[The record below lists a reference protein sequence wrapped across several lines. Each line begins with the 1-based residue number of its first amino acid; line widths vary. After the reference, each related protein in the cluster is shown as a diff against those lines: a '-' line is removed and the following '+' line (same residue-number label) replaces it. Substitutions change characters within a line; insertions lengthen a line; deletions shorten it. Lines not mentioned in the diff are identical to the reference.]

1 MAAPPSGP
9 DGPVPDG
16 PGSAQVVA
24 EAVRRLCTLAGVG
37 PVTPVTVRSPG
48 PVMPGVFR
56 VDVAATAAVAA
67 TTAAVAAVVGL
78 RRGRVPAVEV
88 DARAAQAVFRSERY
102 LRCDG
107 RDPGDLWA
115 PLSGDYR
122 CADGWIK
129 VHANFDHHGRA
140 AATAL
145 GVPADRARLEA
156 ALATTRAEDAES
168 AIIEAGGAAAAMRS
182 AGTWA
187 AHAQGRVELATP
199 VVRVGRLG
207 DGPER
212 PLVARP
218 GGSLAGIRV
227 LDLTRVIAGPVCGR
241 VLAGHGADV
250 LAVTAAHLP
259 QIAPLLLD
267 TGFGKRSCHLDLRT
281 AGDRAALDRLLAG
294 ADVIVESYRDG
305 ALAAFGYGADEL
317 AARFPGL
324 VVVRV
329 RAYSRPG
336 PWAARRGF
344 DSLVQLASGLADT
357 ARRHAG
363 VDRPVP
369 LPCQAL
375 DHATGWLAALGALGA
390 LYRRHH
396 EGGSWGVD
404 VSLAATAAWLAS
416 FGTLEVAAPT
426 DPATDDVTALLVDTP
441 SPFGSLRH
449 VAMPGTLDGRPVPRP
464 SPPPVPGSSPPQWS
478 QDGSPPA

>member
-1 MAAPPSGP
+1 
-9 DGPVPDG
+9 VL
-16 PGSAQVVA
+16 VA
-24 EAVRRLCTLAGVG
+24 EAVGRLCTLAGVG

-48 PVMPGVFR
+48 PILPGVFR
-56 VDVAATAAVAA
+56 IDVAATAAVAA
-67 TTAAVAAVVGL
+67 ATSAVAAVVGL
-78 RRGRVPAVEV
+78 RDGRVPTVQV
-88 DARAAQAVFRSERY
+88 DGRAAQAVFRSERY

-145 GVPADRARLEA
+145 GVPPDRARLTA
-156 ALATTRAEDAES
+156 ALATVGAEEAEA
-168 AIIEAGGAAAAMRS
+168 AIIGAGGVAAAMRS
-182 AGTWA
+182 AGAWA
-187 AHAQGRVELATP
+187 AHAQGRVELGTP
-199 VVRVGRLG
+199 VVRVRRLG
-207 DGPER
+207 DGPPR
-212 PLVARP
+212 PLVARA

-227 LDLTRVIAGPVCGR
+227 ADLTRVIAGPVCGR

-250 LAVTAAHLP
+250 LAVSAAHLP

-305 ALAAFGYGADEL
+305 ALAALGYGADEL

-344 DSLVQLASGLADT
+344 DSLVQLVSGLADT

-363 VDRPVP
+363 VDHPVP

-390 LYRRHH
+390 LCRRHH
-396 EGGSWGVD
+396 EGGSWAVD
-404 VSLAATAAWLAS
+404 VSLAATAAWLTS
-416 FGTLEVAAPT
+416 FGTLDTTGSA
-426 DPATDDVTALLVDTP
+426 DPGPDELADLLVDTP

-449 VAMPGTLDGRPVPRP
+449 VAMPGTLDGRPPGRP
-464 SPPPVPGSSPPQWS
+464 APPPVPGSSPPQWS
-478 QDGSPPA
+478 PDGSSPPGPPPA